1 LDLHAKNKA
10 IPHVSNLSTLLE
22 PNYTI
27 LTFLMI
33 KTFFYIEFIGILS
46 LIRILVSR
54 GPSRWAAFAALSI
67 ALVGVAAK
75 YVPPLAGLIGTDLGR
90 VASWI
95 VNQGV
100 LQAGSGMALPLLVS
114 ILFALSWR
122 LAGRRWWVLDALHL
136 IAAICFFGLWY
147 FTQL

>member
-10 IPHVSNLSTLLE
+10 IPHVSNFSTLLE

-46 LIRILVSR
+46 LIRIFVSR

-67 ALVGVAAK
+67 A
-75 YVPPLAGLIGTDLGR
+75 PQHMSR
-90 VASWI
+90 R
-95 VNQGV
+95 
-100 LQAGSGMALPLLVS
+100 LL
-114 ILFALSWR
+114 
-122 LAGRRWWVLDALHL
+122 D
-136 IAAICFFGLWY
+136 
-147 FTQL
+147 